1 MRKVFGIKKSPAEY
15 VASCS
20 RNLDTILDAKT
31 TEEKKTKSFNKLEN
45 NLKDMTIMLYG
56 DGETQVNDT
65 KITKLLNE
73 VKVSSLVT
81 RLVMNIHDLGFEI
94 PKTISKILCY
104 WLHDEER
111 ANMAIDYFKVNTQLI
126 PHLISHFEREEVYL
140 PCSEV
145 VKEALIHPELLK
157 PFLPEKSDSDNIIFK
172 VLNYVAMKD
181 LAFSA
186 EAYGMLDAIINCK
199 LSKEH
204 TISKDKETEHKK
216 IVAKWLNSNYD
227 GFWKKVHTF
236 MEPNGSHLMIEQM
249 LKLVYHILKN
259 HRNYYVMIK
268 YINDASNLTRIMRL
282 LRVRNKKIQVMAF
295 NVFKIFVAN
304 PQKDQSII
312 DILLPNREK
321 IAKFFKTLGED
332 EELDGQFEDD
342 LEVLNEQLGVLDK
355 LKTDPK
361 KDDAKANKKPESGMT
376 GKEATKDTESGTKQT
391 TKNKSE
397 PTTSVPDSS
406 KPKVDSTPST
416 SEGNTAK
423 PEQNVTEAL

>member
-1 MRKVFGIKKSPAEY
+1 
-15 VASCS
+15 
-20 RNLDTILDAKT
+20 
-31 TEEKKTKSFNKLEN
+31 
-45 NLKDMTIMLYG
+45 MTRA
-56 DGETQVNDT
+56 DNHHFEQ
-65 KITKLLNE
+65 E

-304 PQKDQSII
+304 PQKVLRVMKKRLYRRLLKPHTVRINPSLTFSYPTGRKLQSFSR
-312 DILLPNREK
+312 LLVRMKNLTGNLR
-321 IAKFFKTLGED
+321 
-332 EELDGQFEDD
+332 
-342 LEVLNEQLGVLDK
+342 
-355 LKTDPK
+355 
-361 KDDAKANKKPESGMT
+361 MT
-376 GKEATKDTESGTKQT
+376 W
-391 TKNKSE
+391 KS
-397 PTTSVPDSS
+397 
-406 KPKVDSTPST
+406 
-416 SEGNTAK
+416 
-423 PEQNVTEAL
+423 